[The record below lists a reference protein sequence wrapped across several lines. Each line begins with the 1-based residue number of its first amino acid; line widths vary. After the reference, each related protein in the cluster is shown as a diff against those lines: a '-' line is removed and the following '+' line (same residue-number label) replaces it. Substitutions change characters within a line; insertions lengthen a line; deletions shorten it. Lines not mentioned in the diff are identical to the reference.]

1 MEEAFRA
8 LLVGAPSVGLSGT
21 HVNFGTHPQGTT
33 LPAIVL
39 TVVDNAQGLTL
50 GGPDGLWEG
59 RVQVDCYGDDYSAA
73 KRLSRAVEGILNG
86 HADDAFQGIF
96 LVATRDTHETGA
108 TDRPFRVSL
117 DFSTHWSE

>member
-1 MEEAFRA
+1 MEEDFRA

-21 HVNFGTHPQGTT
+21 HVNFGTHPQGLR

-39 TVVDNAQGLTL
+39 TVVDSGQGLTL
-50 GGPDGLWEG
+50 DGPDGLWDG
-59 RVQVDCYGDDYSAA
+59 RVQVDCYGDHYDDA
-73 KRLSRAVEGILNG
+73 KRLSRAVISTLSG
-86 HADDAFQGIF
+86 HSDDAFQGIF
-96 LVATRDTHETGA
+96 HVATRDTHETGA